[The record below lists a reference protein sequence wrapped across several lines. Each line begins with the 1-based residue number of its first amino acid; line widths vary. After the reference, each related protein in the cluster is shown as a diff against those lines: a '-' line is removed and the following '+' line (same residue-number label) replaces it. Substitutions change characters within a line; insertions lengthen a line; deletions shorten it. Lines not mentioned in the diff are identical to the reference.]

1 MVTVAEAKKIEWIE
15 VVDASGDPIN
25 GIADPVP
32 SHWLGTD
39 LLPEGTK
46 KAPATKADKG
56 NA

>member
-1 MVTVAEAKKIEWIE
+1 MTVAEAKKIEWIE